1 MLAACDAALAASAA
15 RAEEAQAAASRL
27 ATQVTELELQVQQ
40 LQLICGTTAAGG
52 AADGSSGGSAAAKP
66 TWRPLSGSSSSGGG
80 GGSVRADGAATLRA
94 LASAECRSPDKR
106 AARCRAAFAPGAA
119 PDGCGGRGVR
129 ALRQHQAHLEAQLA
143 KLSEEL
149 SQLQRENVRLLR
161 YKKQYEVAAA
171 SLASAGGAKAA
182 AESYAQEAGLR
193 AAAAGGRADK
203 LELQVRIFDM
213 WKHRLCA
220 TLLLLCGMLGVGSGV
235 GKASRVCFCRL
246 WGAAPWASPD
256 VLCCPLSAAG

>member
-1 MLAACDAALAASAA
+1 MCDTALAASAA

-52 AADGSSGGSAAAKP
+52 AADSGNGGSSGVAAAKP
-66 TWRPLSGSSSSGGG
+66 SWRPLSGSSSG
-80 GGSVRADGAATLRA
+80 GGSMRADGAAALRA
-94 LASAECRSPDKR
+94 AASAECRSPDKR
-106 AARCRAAFAPGAA
+106 SARCRAAFNSGAA

-129 ALRQHQAHLEAQLA
+129 ALRQHQAHLEAQLT

-149 SQLQRENVRLLR
+149 SQLQRENVKLLR

-171 SLASAGGAKAA
+171 SLASAGAAKAA

-193 AAAAGGRADK
+193 AAAAGGRTDK
-203 LELQVRIFDM
+203 LELQVRD
-213 WKHRLCA
+213 C
-220 TLLLLCGMLGVGSGV
+220 
-235 GKASRVCFCRL
+235 L
-246 WGAAPWASPD
+246 W
-256 VLCCPLSAAG
+256 V

>member
-1 MLAACDAALAASAA
+1 MLAACDTALAASAA

-52 AADGSSGGSAAAKP
+52 AADGGSAGSSGAAAAKP
-66 TWRPLSGSSSSGGG
+66 SWRPLSGSSSGG
-80 GGSVRADGAATLRA
+80 GGSMRADGAAALRA
-94 LASAECRSPDKR
+94 VASADCRSPDKQS
-106 AARCRAAFAPGAA
+106 ARCRAAFTPGAA

-149 SQLQRENVRLLR
+149 SQLQRENVKLLR

-171 SLASAGGAKAA
+171 SLTSAGGAKAA
-182 AESYAQEAGLR
+182 AESYAQEAGVR
-193 AAAAGGRADK
+193 AAAAGGRADR
-203 LELQVRIFDM
+203 LELQVRD
-213 WKHRLCA
+213 W
-220 TLLLLCGMLGVGSGV
+220 
-235 GKASRVCFCRL
+235 L
-246 WGAAPWASPD
+246 W
-256 VLCCPLSAAG
+256 V

>member
-52 AADGSSGGSAAAKP
+52 AADGGGSGGAAAAKP
-66 TWRPLSGSSSSGGG
+66 SWRPLSGSSGGGG
-80 GGSVRADGAATLRA
+80 GGSMRADGAAALRA
-94 LASAECRSPDKR
+94 VASAECRSPDKR
-106 AARCRAAFAPGAA
+106 PARCRAAFTPGAA
-119 PDGCGGRGVR
+119 PDGCGGRGMR

-143 KLSEEL
+143 KLSGEL
-149 SQLQRENVRLLR
+149 SQLQRENVKLLR

-171 SLASAGGAKAA
+171 SLTSAGGAKAA

-193 AAAAGGRADK
+193 VAAAGGRADR
-203 LELQVRIFDM
+203 LELQVRE
-213 WKHRLCA
+213 W
-220 TLLLLCGMLGVGSGV
+220 
-235 GKASRVCFCRL
+235 L
-246 WGAAPWASPD
+246 W
-256 VLCCPLSAAG
+256 V